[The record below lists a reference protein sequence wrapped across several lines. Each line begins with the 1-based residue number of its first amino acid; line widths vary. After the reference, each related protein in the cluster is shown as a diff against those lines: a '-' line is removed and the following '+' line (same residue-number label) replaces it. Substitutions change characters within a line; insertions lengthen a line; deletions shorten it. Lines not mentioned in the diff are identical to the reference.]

1 MSGRLIQVLGTDL
14 ISVEQRSGEQSN
26 ASVIVHVS
34 EKDIIKL
41 MVGELEEWE
50 RWAVTDIWNKQLA
63 IKEGG
68 KEWIDVRELE
78 SDTELL
84 GHLNYVID
92 FFGGEEQ
99 KIPEE
104 ASGTP
109 SCNSC

>member
-1 MSGRLIQVLGTDL
+1 MSGRLIQVQGTDL

-41 MVGELEEWE
+41 MVGELEEWA
-50 RWAVTDIWNKQLA
+50 RWAVIEIWSKHLA
-63 IKEGG
+63 IKED
-68 KEWIDVRELE
+68 KEIDVRELE
-78 SDTELL
+78 SDTKLL

-104 ASGTP
+104 AGESP
-109 SCNSC
+109 SCIPC